1 MGLIS
6 ILDLR
11 AVKAETRFSARLN
24 CCNDGFGLR
33 NELAL
38 AAQALSILCGMLSI
52 FELAVSD
59 LRDFRFG
66 DFKLLH
72 TEWQLRSI
80 GGSISTPHHNFRYF
94 SLSPPAPLP
103 ITHSDF

>member
-6 ILDLR
+6 IVDLR
-11 AVKAETRFSARLN
+11 AAKAQTRFSARLI

-33 NELAL
+33 NKLAL
-38 AAQALSILCGMLSI
+38 AAQVLSILCGMLSI

-66 DFKLLH
+66 ILDCYILN
-72 TEWQLRSI
+72 
-80 GGSISTPHHNFRYF
+80 GS
-94 SLSPPAPLP
+94 
-103 ITHSDF
+103 